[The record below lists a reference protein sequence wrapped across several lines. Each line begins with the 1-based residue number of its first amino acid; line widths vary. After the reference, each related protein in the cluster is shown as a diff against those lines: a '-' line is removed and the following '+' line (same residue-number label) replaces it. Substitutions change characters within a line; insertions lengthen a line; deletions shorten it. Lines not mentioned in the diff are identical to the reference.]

1 MKKSPPIWALY
12 LADAL
17 QILAVLLIVFSYTA
31 NDMVIPFSTAALC
44 MLMTA
49 IAAAT
54 SLVPFLLDYKSSK
67 FQANAESLKKDA
79 KIEEAFNILFKET
92 SSIKSAQ
99 TATAANLQETF
110 SQLCELKNQLAEKS
124 VSLKKCAS
132 EIKELADRLSLLEE
146 NAPQGNDGELQI
158 LRDELTEKIDALSG
172 DVDSALARLDVVDEK
187 ISSDEKHLESANQSA
202 QQANTKTDE
211 LADKANILSDKTNEL
226 SGRADELSS
235 KAAEYESKLKTLSE
249 RLGYIENR
257 IDETE
262 YDEDAG
268 ESEDEVENQ
277 DQEDNDI
284 TQEPPEQN
292 EDKGAL
298 PEELSG
304 VLKKAIS
311 NSQKNSTK
319 SFIDKMLDK
328 GAVEAEAKEEDKK
341 PAAIE
346 NPESD
351 IGIESFPESD
361 EDAESNGGILP
372 VFGKDAV
379 EINPN
384 IDDFSFLNDNNDSK
398 KSDKSIIEDILN
410 LPVNAEPDF
419 EEGKETTETVDKKPE
434 GEKAQKES
442 PQTMLFDDLPPAEK
456 KPKKAKEGKTCLIV
470 NALVGIGNKP
480 YVRKNGEQKGVPM
493 QFLEIGKWQYA
504 PENFDE
510 PARLSVWLN
519 DSVMANEGDILV
531 NPSEQIE
538 INATFK
544 NA

>member
-17 QILAVLLIVFSYTA
+17 QIVAVLLVVFSYTA
-31 NDMVIPFSTAALC
+31 NGEVIPFSTAAVC

-49 IAAAT
+49 VAAAT

-67 FQANAESLKKDA
+67 FSANAESLKKDA
-79 KIEEAFNILFKET
+79 KIEEAFNILFRET
-92 SSIKSAQ
+92 NSIKSAQ
-99 TATAANLQETF
+99 SATATNLQETF

-124 VSLKKCAS
+124 VSLKKCSS
-132 EIKELADRLSLLEE
+132 EIRELAEKLSAFEA
-146 NAPQGNDGELQI
+146 NNTQRDDNELQAV
-158 LRDELTEKIDALSG
+158 RDELTEKIDALSG
-172 DVDSALARLDVVDEK
+172 DVDSALARLDAVDEK
-187 ISSDEKHLESANQSA
+187 ISSDEKHLESANQNA
-202 QQANTKTDE
+202 LQASTKTEE
-211 LADKANILSDKTNEL
+211 LADKANILSDKTDEL
-226 SGRADELSS
+226 TGRADELSS
-235 KAAEYESKLKTLSE
+235 KAAEYESRLKTLSE

-268 ESEDEVENQ
+268 ERVEEVENL
-277 DQEDNDI
+277 DIEDNEI
-284 TQEPPEQN
+284 VQEPIGHDI
-292 EDKGAL
+292 DKGAL

-328 GAVEAEAKEEDKK
+328 GAPQDEAKGESAPAED
-341 PAAIE
+341 
-346 NPESD
+346 
-351 IGIESFPESD
+351 GIESFPESG
-361 EDAESNGGILP
+361 EDADEENNGGIFP

-384 IDDFSFLNDNNDSK
+384 MDDFSFLDGSGK

-410 LPVNAEPDF
+410 LPVNAEEDF
-419 EEGKETTETVDKKPE
+419 EEEKANTEGSDKKND
-434 GEKAQKES
+434 GEKPQKES

-504 PENFDE
+504 PEDFDE

>member
-31 NDMVIPFSTAALC
+31 NGEVIPLSTAALC

-54 SLVPFLLDYKSSK
+54 SLVPFFLDYKSSK
-67 FQANAESLKKDA
+67 FRSNAESLKKDA

-92 SSIKSAQ
+92 SSVKSAQ

-132 EIKELADRLSLLEE
+132 EIKELTDRLSLLEE
-146 NAPQGNDGELQI
+146 NATQGNDDELQV

-172 DVDSALARLDVVDEK
+172 DVDSALARLDMVDEK
-187 ISSDEKHLESANQSA
+187 ISSDEKHLESASQSA
-202 QQANTKTDE
+202 LQANTKTDE

-262 YDEDAG
+262 YDED
-268 ESEDEVENQ
+268 ESEGEVEKHGR
-277 DQEDNDI
+277 EDNDI
-284 TQEPPEQN
+284 IQAQTEQDA
-292 EDKGAL
+292 DKGAL

-328 GAVEAEAKEEDKK
+328 SAADAEAKEENKK
-341 PAAIE
+341 PDEGE
-346 NPESD
+346 NPED
-351 IGIESFPESD
+351 DHGIESFPESD
-361 EDAESNGGILP
+361 EDDESNGGILP

-379 EINPN
+379 EINQN
-384 IDDFSFLNDNNDSK
+384 IDDFSFLNDNNGHK

-419 EEGKETTETVDKKPE
+419 EEEKENTEAVDKKPE
-434 GEKAQKES
+434 GEKAQKEG

-480 YVRKNGEQKGVPM
+480 YVRKNGERKGVPM

-531 NPSEQIE
+531 NPSEQLE